1 MGGGEGLRIKRSRG
15 VNGKQFSLYAVELA
29 AFGCM
34 LPVSR
39 KSSVCEMFEAR
50 SLVNPIAWRWI

>member
-1 MGGGEGLRIKRSRG
+1 MGNS
-15 VNGKQFSLYAVELA
+15 QFSLYAVELA

-50 SLVNPIAWRWI
+50 SLVNSIAWRWI